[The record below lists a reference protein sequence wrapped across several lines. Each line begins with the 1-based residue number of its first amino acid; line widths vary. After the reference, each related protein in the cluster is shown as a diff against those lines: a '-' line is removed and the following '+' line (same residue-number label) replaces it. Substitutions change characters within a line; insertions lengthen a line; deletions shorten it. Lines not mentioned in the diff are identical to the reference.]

1 MLMGELDICNRPE
14 TITLE
19 DEIVGVKV
27 HYTEVGMNI
36 STIIPCSMLEKVLMT
51 LGEVDLGFGPSILPP
66 IIHVIMVDHLVFIV
80 IEITELGICI
90 TPASFLHINMAE

>member
-36 STIIPCSMLEKVLMT
+36 STIIPCSMLEKLLM
-51 LGEVDLGFGPSILPP
+51 
-66 IIHVIMVDHLVFIV
+66 
-80 IEITELGICI
+80 
-90 TPASFLHINMAE
+90 